1 MRPPAEAVRHLAA
14 TIVGPD
20 VAEAVAVGKV
30 LDRDVLGVS
39 GEGPWSVLGEDGSL
53 LAVYEAHKG
62 TTVKPSLVLAAR

>member
-1 MRPPAEAVRHLAA
+1 M
-14 TIVGPD
+14 
-20 VAEAVAVGKV
+20 AVGKV

-39 GEGPWSVLGEDGSL
+39 GDGPWSVLDEDGSL